1 MSPARTEAAPTRTQ
15 PRPELVSEGF
25 PKRRARWIEVATSA
39 DHKDIGRVLIAAS
52 LGFLLPA
59 LAELLMMRLQLAI
72 PENTFLEPVT
82 FNRMLSLYGATT
94 IFLFALPLIIGFF
107 QYVVPLQIGARGTAL
122 PRLGQVGL
130 WLWIAG
136 AAALYLS
143 LWFVP
148 PEAGTTALAPLSERE
163 YIPNNGVDV
172 WATAVGLSVLGFV
185 LLSVNLLATLRSMR
199 APGMAWRRMPV
210 FSWAGAIVS
219 WLMVVL
225 GPVMLAAV
233 TMLLID
239 RNADGTFFEG
249 EAGSPL
255 LWQHMSWLFYSGAVY
270 TGVAIFAFGA
280 IAEIASSLSRRPLIN
295 RRVVVNS
302 LIALAVLGTLAWIQN
317 MYSAPIGIG
326 WMYYA
331 MLMALAAIVPLGLIF
346 FNLIGT
352 MAGGALKMRAPLLFA
367 AGALSVMATGLA
379 AELGHTLVASAWQL
393 NGTTD
398 ATAATHYALIGGAVF
413 GGFAAL
419 HFWFP
424 KITGRTMGEYL
435 ARASF
440 WTILAGVNLTFLP
453 LFLAGVQGQP
463 ADAYK
468 YFSGE
473 DVSALNLIATIGSFV
488 LAIGIILTLVN
499 AVLSLKNGPAT
510 GHDPWGGDSLEWFTL
525 SPPPAHNFDVL
536 PDVRSHQPL
545 RDLRNAI
552 ARRGEGRNAGA
563 GDGRP
568 VA

>member
-1 MSPARTEAAPTRTQ
+1 MSPARSEAAPTRAQ

-25 PKRRARWIEVATSA
+25 PKRRERWIEVATSA
-39 DHKDIGRVLIAAS
+39 DHKDVGRVLIAAS

-59 LAELLMMRLQLAI
+59 LIELLLMRLQLAI
-72 PENTFLEPVT
+72 PENSFLEPVT
-82 FNRMLSLYGATT
+82 FNRMLSLYGATA

-107 QYVVPLQIGARGTAL
+107 QYIVPLQIGARGTAL
-122 PRLGQVGL
+122 PRLGQIGL
-130 WLWIAG
+130 WLYVMG
-136 AAALYLS
+136 ATVLYLS
-143 LWFVP
+143 LWFIP
-148 PEAGTTALAPLSERE
+148 PEAGTTTIAPLSERE
-163 YIPNNGVDV
+163 YLPNNGVDV
-172 WATAVGLSVLGFV
+172 WATTVGLTVLGFV
-185 LLSVNLLATLRSMR
+185 FLSVNLLATLRNLR

-210 FSWAGAIVS
+210 FAWAGTIVS

-255 LWQHMSWLFYSGAVY
+255 LWQHMTWLFFSGVY
-270 TGVAIFAFGA
+270 FAIAIFAFGTL
-280 IAEIASSLSRRPLIN
+280 AEIIPALSRRPLIN

-302 LIALAVLGTLAWIQN
+302 LIALAVLGTLAWTQN
-317 MYSAPIGIG
+317 MFSAPIGIG
-326 WMYYA
+326 WMYFG

-346 FNLIGT
+346 FNLLGT
-352 MAGGALKMRAPLLFA
+352 MAGGVLKMRAPLLFA
-367 AGALSVMATGLA
+367 VGAISVMSMGLA

-393 NGTTD
+393 SGTTD

-419 HFWFP
+419 HYWFP
-424 KITGRTMGEYL
+424 KLTGRTMGEYL

-440 WTILAGVNLTFLP
+440 WTLLAGVNLTFFP
-453 LFLAGVQGQP
+453 LFLAGVQGQVV
-463 ADAYK
+463 DAYK

-473 DVSALNLIATIGSFV
+473 DVSALNLIATIGSFI

-499 AVLSLKNGPAT
+499 AVLSLKNGPTT
-510 GHDPWGGDSLEWFTL
+510 GHDPWGGDSLEWFTV

-545 RDLRNAI
+545 RDLRDSI
-552 ARRGEGRNAGA
+552 ARRGEREGAGA
-563 GDGRP
+563 GDRRP

>member
-1 MSPARTEAAPTRTQ
+1 MSPARTEPAPRRAQ

-25 PKRRARWIEVATSA
+25 PKRRQRWIEVATSA

-59 LAELLMMRLQLAI
+59 LIELLMMRLQLAI
-72 PENTFLEPVT
+72 PENSFLEPVT
-82 FNRMLSLYGATT
+82 FNRMLSLYGATA

-107 QYVVPLQIGARGTAL
+107 QYIVPLQIGARGTAL

-130 WLWIAG
+130 WLYILG
-136 AAALYLS
+136 ATVLYLS
-143 LWFVP
+143 LWYVP
-148 PEAGTTALAPLSERE
+148 PEGGTTSIAPLSESE
-163 YIPNNGVDV
+163 YLPSNGTDV
-172 WATAVGLSVLGFV
+172 WAMTVGLCVLGFV
-185 LLSVNLLATLRSMR
+185 LLSVNLLATLRNLR
-199 APGMAWRRMPV
+199 APGMAFRRMPV
-210 FSWAGAIVS
+210 FSWAGTIVS

-255 LWQHMSWLFYSGAVY
+255 LWQHMTWLFFSGVY
-270 TGVAIFAFGA
+270 FAITIFAFGA
-280 IAEIASSLSRRPLIN
+280 IAEIVSALSRRPLIN
-295 RRVVVNS
+295 RRVVINS
-302 LIALAVLGTLAWIQN
+302 LIALAVLGTLAWVQN
-317 MYSAPIGIG
+317 MFSAPVAIG
-326 WMYYA
+326 WMYFG
-331 MLMALAAIVPLGLIF
+331 MLMALATIVPFGLIY

-352 MAGGALKMRAPLLFA
+352 MAGGVLNMRAPLLFA
-367 AGALSVMATGLA
+367 AGALSVMSIGLT
-379 AELGHTLVASAWQL
+379 AELGHSLVASAWQL
-393 NGTTD
+393 SGTTD
-398 ATAATHYALIGGAVF
+398 STAATHFTLIGGAVF

-419 HFWFP
+419 HYWFP

-440 WTILAGVNLTFLP
+440 WTLLAGTLLTFVP
-453 LFLAGVQGQP
+453 LFLAGVEGQVV
-463 ADAYK
+463 DAYK

-473 DVSALNLIATIGSFV
+473 GLSALNLIATVGSFV

-499 AVLSLKNGPAT
+499 AVLSLKSGPTT
-510 GHDPWGGDSLEWFTL
+510 GHDPWNGESLEWFTV

-536 PDVRSHQPL
+536 PDVRSHEPL

-552 ARRGEGRNAGA
+552 ARRSERGDAKA